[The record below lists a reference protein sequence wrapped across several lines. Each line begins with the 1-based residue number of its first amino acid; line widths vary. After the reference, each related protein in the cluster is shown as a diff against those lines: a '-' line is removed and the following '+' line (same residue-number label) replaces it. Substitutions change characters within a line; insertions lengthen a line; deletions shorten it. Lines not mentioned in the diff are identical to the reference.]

1 MDLKNNSFF
10 RGIAASAAGVVAF
23 ALPTLAFAEESSG
36 GMALLMPRP
45 AEFIPACIAFI
56 IIWIVL
62 AKFAW
67 PSVLKAMDAREA
79 KIKGDLDDA
88 AKAKADA
95 EATKK

>member
-56 IIWIVL
+56 IIWIGIL
-62 AKFAW
+62 FTIAD
-67 PSVLKAMDAREA
+67 KALLGLHE
-79 KIKGDLDDA
+79 
-88 AKAKADA
+88 
-95 EATKK
+95 KKKQA